1 LNDCTAKDKCLIP
14 IVEELLDE
22 LRDAKFFTKLD
33 FILGYDQVRMHPDDV
48 KKTVF

>member
-1 LNDCTAKDKCLIP
+1 MALNDATIRDKFSIP

-33 FILGYDQVRMHPDDV
+33 MHSRYHQV
-48 KKTVF
+48 